1 METIRL
7 IVEKLRLGD
16 EVAFRVWSPE
26 CSGLS
31 IIAKTDEEALTL
43 AEGAVTE
50 FRKARGQYLPFR
62 TTTLRFANDHPDR
75 APSSLNQ
82 LRPSFIS

>member
-7 IVEKLRLGD
+7 VVEKLLLGD
-16 EVAFRVWSPE
+16 EIAFRVWSPD

-50 FRKARGQYLPFR
+50 FRKARGQHLPFR
-62 TTTLRFANDHPDR
+62 TTTLRFANDLPGNVFR
-75 APSSLNQ
+75 FSEAAS
-82 LRPSFIS
+82 

>member
-7 IVEKLRLGD
+7 IVEKLPLGN
-16 EVAFRVWSPE
+16 EVASRVWSPD

-31 IIAKTDEEALTL
+31 IIATTDEEALTV
-43 AEGAVTE
+43 AQGAVTE

-62 TTTLRFANDHPDR
+62 TTTLRFANDHPGNVVR
-75 APSSLNQ
+75 FSEATS
-82 LRPSFIS
+82 

>member
-7 IVEKLRLGD
+7 VVEKVRLGD
-16 EVAFRVWSPE
+16 EVAFRVWSPD

-43 AEGAVTE
+43 AEGAVAD

-62 TTTLRFANDHPDR
+62 TNPLRFANDHPGNVFR
-75 APSSLNQ
+75 FSEAAS
-82 LRPSFIS
+82 

>member
-7 IVEKLRLGD
+7 VVEKVLLGD
-16 EVAFRVWSPE
+16 EVAFRVWSPD

-43 AEGAVTE
+43 AEGAVAD

-62 TTTLRFANDHPDR
+62 TNPLRFANDHPGNVFR
-75 APSSLNQ
+75 FSEAAS
-82 LRPSFIS
+82 

>member
-7 IVEKLRLGD
+7 VVEKLLLGD
-16 EVAFRVWSPE
+16 EVAFRVWSPD

-43 AEGAVTE
+43 AEGTVAE
-50 FRKARGQYLPFR
+50 FRKTRGQYLPFR
-62 TTTLRFANDHPDR
+62 TTTLRFANDHPGNGFR
-75 APSSLNQ
+75 FSEAAL
-82 LRPSFIS
+82 

>member
-7 IVEKLRLGD
+7 VVEKLPLGD
-16 EVAFRVWSPE
+16 EAAFRVWSPD

-43 AEGAVTE
+43 AEGAVAE
-50 FRKARGQYLPFR
+50 FRKTRGQYLPFR
-62 TTTLRFANDHPDR
+62 TTTLRFANDHPGNVVR
-75 APSSLNQ
+75 FSEAAL
-82 LRPSFIS
+82 

>member
-7 IVEKLRLGD
+7 AVEKVLLGD
-16 EVAFRVWSPE
+16 EVAFRVWSPD

-43 AEGAVTE
+43 AEGAVAD

-62 TTTLRFANDHPDR
+62 TNPLRFANDHPGNVFR
-75 APSSLNQ
+75 FSEAAS
-82 LRPSFIS
+82 

>member
-7 IVEKLRLGD
+7 VVEKVLLGD
-16 EVAFRVWSPE
+16 EVAFRVWSPD

-43 AEGAVTE
+43 AEGAVAD

-62 TTTLRFANDHPDR
+62 TTTLRFANDHPGNVFR
-75 APSSLNQ
+75 FSEAAS
-82 LRPSFIS
+82 

>member
-7 IVEKLRLGD
+7 VVEKLPLGD
-16 EVAFRVWSPE
+16 EVAFRVWSPD

-43 AEGAVTE
+43 AEGTVAE
-50 FRKARGQYLPFR
+50 FRKTRGQYLPFR
-62 TTTLRFANDHPDR
+62 TTTLRFANDHPGKVFR
-75 APSSLNQ
+75 FSEAAS
-82 LRPSFIS
+82 

>member
-7 IVEKLRLGD
+7 ILEKLLLGD

-31 IIAKTDEEALTL
+31 IIAMTDEEALTL

-62 TTTLRFANDHPDR
+62 TTTLRFANDHPGNVFR
-75 APSSLNQ
+75 FSEAVS
-82 LRPSFIS
+82 

>member
-7 IVEKLRLGD
+7 ILEKLLLGD

-62 TTTLRFANDHPDR
+62 TTTLRFANDHPGR
-75 APSSLNQ
+75 VFRFSEAVS
-82 LRPSFIS
+82 

>member
-7 IVEKLRLGD
+7 VVEKLLLGD
-16 EVAFRVWSPE
+16 EVAFRVWSPD

-31 IIAKTDEEALTL
+31 IIAKTDKEALTV
-43 AEGAVTE
+43 AQGAVTE

-62 TTTLRFANDHPDR
+62 TTTLRFANDHPD
-75 APSSLNQ
+75 NV
-82 LRPSFIS
+82 LRFSEAAS

>member
-7 IVEKLRLGD
+7 VVKKVRLGD
-16 EVAFRVWSPE
+16 EVAFRVWSPD

-43 AEGAVTE
+43 AEGTVAE

-62 TTTLRFANDHPDR
+62 STTLRFANDHPANVFR
-75 APSSLNQ
+75 FSEAAS
-82 LRPSFIS
+82 

>member
-7 IVEKLRLGD
+7 VVEKVLLGD
-16 EVAFRVWSPE
+16 EVAFRVWSPD

-31 IIAKTDEEALTL
+31 IIAKTDEEALTV

-50 FRKARGQYLPFR
+50 FRKARGQNLPFR
-62 TTTLRFANDHPDR
+62 TTTLRFANDHPANVFR
-75 APSSLNQ
+75 FSEAAL
-82 LRPSFIS
+82 

>member
-7 IVEKLRLGD
+7 VVEKVLLGD

-31 IIAKTDEEALTL
+31 IIAMTDEEALTL

-50 FRKARGQYLPFR
+50 FRKARGQHLPFR
-62 TTTLRFANDHPDR
+62 TTPLRFANDHPGKVFR
-75 APSSLNQ
+75 FSEAVS
-82 LRPSFIS
+82 